1 MKLTPLQ
8 TGLTDERVLDAVG
21 VPEQLVAAFTV
32 SRKSFVSPK
41 LILPQL
47 DGGAAL

>member
-8 TGLTDERVLDAVG
+8 TGLILEIVVDAAG
-21 VPEQLVAAFTV
+21 VPEQFVAAVTL

-41 LILPQL
+41 LMLPQL